1 MPGSAHTNTINFMTV
16 ANEEIGSFQKKFFL
30 LEIEVESER
39 EREKTVFR
47 GNSQFVIT

>member
-39 EREKTVFR
+39 EKTQFFEEIC
-47 GNSQFVIT
+47 NS